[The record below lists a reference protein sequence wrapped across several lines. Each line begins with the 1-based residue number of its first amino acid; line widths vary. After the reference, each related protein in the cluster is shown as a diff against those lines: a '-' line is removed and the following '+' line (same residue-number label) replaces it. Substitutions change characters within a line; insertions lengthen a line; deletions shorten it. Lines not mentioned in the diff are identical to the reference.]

1 MTAPCGVMTLLDTE
15 LRAIL
20 AALDASVPENYGPDW
35 EIHRRARKKV
45 AQELALKER
54 PFLEKKKG
62 VENVEVEVKAV

>member
-20 AALDASVPENYGPDW
+20 TALDAAVPPNYGPDW
-35 EIHRRARKKV
+35 EVHRRARAKV

-54 PFLEKKKG
+54 PFINREASNAKRI
-62 VENVEVEVKAV
+62 